1 VERNFLAHSGGG
13 NDTLD
18 TPTFNKRWQDAEV
31 VLLALGASV
40 KEIAELKS
48 MALDKTLVN
57 LEENLSILHDNLLQH
72 IGIIFYLFKLQSVS
86 ATLCIQHCFKMLFK
100 ISKLGAKIRN
110 YNSGLFLGIL
120 I

>member
-1 VERNFLAHSGGG
+1 MERNFLAHSGGG

-72 IGIIFYLFKLQSVS
+72 IGIIFYLFTLQSVS
-86 ATLCIQHCFKMLFK
+86 AALCYSIVLKCCLKYPNWVPKFEIIIPAYF
-100 ISKLGAKIRN
+100 SV
-110 YNSGLFLGIL
+110 Y
-120 I
+120 